1 MIVWIVK
8 THTKTVCVNIFAEW
22 LAVSPPSTGNKAG
35 HCKPKKG
42 RGDRLKRQPVS
53 AIVDQVYE
61 RPRFS
66 AAHCAD
72 VLSHVTFRVFY
83 CVPHPY
89 IWGFPGSS
97 EVKAS
102 ACNAGEL
109 GSIPGLGRSPGEGND
124 TPLQYSCL
132 GNPIN
137 RGAWQA
143 TVCRF
148 AKSQTQLSNWAQAH
162 TCFVRKIIFLW
173 LYIALVFQDH
183 F

>member
-53 AIVDQVYE
+53 AIVDQAYE

-109 GSIPGLGRSPGEGND
+109 GSIPGLGRSLGWRDRLP
-124 TPLQYSCL
+124 TP
-132 GNPIN
+132 
-137 RGAWQA
+137 
-143 TVCRF
+143 V
-148 AKSQTQLSNWAQAH
+148 
-162 TCFVRKIIFLW
+162 LW
-173 LYIALVFQDH
+173 LGEFHGLYSPWARKKSDTTEQL
-183 F
+183 

>member
-8 THTKTVCVNIFAEW
+8 THAKTICVNIFAEW
-22 LAVSPPSTGNKAG
+22 LVVSPPSTGNNAG

-42 RGDRLKRQPVS
+42 CRNRLQREPVS
-53 AIVDQVYE
+53 TIVDQACE

-72 VLSHVTFRVFY
+72 VLSHVTFRFFFY
-83 CVPHPY
+83 RIPHPY

-109 GSIPGLGRSPGEGND
+109 GSIPGLGRSPGWRKWKP
-124 TPLQYSCL
+124 TPSILAWKI
-132 GNPIN
+132 PW
-137 RGAWQA
+137 RGAWWA
-143 TVCRF
+143 ILHGV
-148 AKSQTQLSNWAQAH
+148 AKSRTWMSDFTFILTSPPPPWIQIN
-162 TCFVRKIIFLW
+162 
-173 LYIALVFQDH
+173 LVAILDEL
-183 F
+183 